1 MATAPVTLERDA
13 SPAEPVA
20 LAIPANIALPAWI
33 NLGRDLFTRHRNL
46 EWMLADWLR
55 VGIERFHDEP
65 QMDLFL
71 DQIGVDKK
79 RAIADAKVA
88 KLIPA
93 SWRSDRVSF
102 EVCKHI
108 AKVEDEDL
116 RLRMLRQAE
125 DEHWNERQAHHA
137 IVEHKVT
144 SGRLWEDGDDVAR
157 GATEM
162 VRCWNRASP
171 ESREYFFQLA
181 EMGAAK
187 GFGLIDQDMAV

>member
-1 MATAPVTLERDA
+1 MNQVTTIERTIEAVLPDDMAFA
-13 SPAEPVA
+13 
-20 LAIPANIALPAWI
+20 AWVEEA
-33 NLGRDLFTRHRNL
+33 RNL
-46 EWMLADWLR
+46 FAEHRQAEWKVAEWLR

-102 EVCKHI
+102 DVCKQI
-108 AKVEDEDL
+108 AKIDDEQTRQRLLKRAVE
-116 RLRMLRQAE
+116 
-125 DEHWNERQAHHA
+125 EHWNEKEAHHA